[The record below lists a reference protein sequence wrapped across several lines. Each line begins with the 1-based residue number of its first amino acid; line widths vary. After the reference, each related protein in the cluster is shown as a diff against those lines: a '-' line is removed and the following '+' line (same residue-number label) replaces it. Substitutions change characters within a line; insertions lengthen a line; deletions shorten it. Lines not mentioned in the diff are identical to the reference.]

1 MGSTMIAG
9 GVMRTGRMI
18 GSRMDGIGMSGMMID
33 GVTVQMH
40 GKVRDKDMMTVGIMT
55 NGMMIGMSSGTHGRV
70 MNILHGMNGM
80 EEMTHGTHGKMRKQ
94 KKVRPVSK
102 HQKQGSSPKKHLGKI
117 VVDNLGAMQ
126 LQTRHVLCLKATLLR
141 CRLVEQLTGAAW
153 RATETL
159 DMSTLR
165 QEGGVDTLLS
175 HLREELEPI
184 EHLQVFSTLSNFFKS
199 FRRSKGQEFVDFDTQ
214 FRVQCQKLEE
224 VGAGLSGLIKSYW
237 FLETASLSDEL
248 RKQVITAANGS
259 YQYEKLRLALMAIVP
274 RVRREQGESQSSTS
288 SADHKKSNHFRGK
301 FYGQNAHGVNV
312 VEDATD
318 HDLEQIQEEPDSEDS
333 GSTPQADDDAQSQI
347 MMTQAAKK
355 RATVE
360 KSRGYT
366 TKPKENEKADDR
378 NKRIA
383 AMKANMACS
392 ACRANGRVV
401 YGHWH
406 QDPECP
412 FYGSKDGGKK
422 GAEIFCVQTDEEDDS
437 DDEIFTPDVNTIMM
451 TYAGHHGPEKMK
463 KIDMALSDTCCSRT
477 VAGAPWVASCLRRL
491 WKNQIMFY
499 VVRENQAFR
508 FGPGPKKWSQAA
520 VVIPTSLHNDTM
532 RAYLRISVVE
542 DDVPL
547 LVSHRALTDLGA
559 VLNLPKQ
566 CIEMKSLEVML
577 PLISTLGGH
586 VGFPIWNDTMMHDFL
601 GDEEYVRQL
610 CCHEDVEV
618 MLVENPRMELV
629 ESIALRCK
637 VSKPDLGVHGV
648 ERLRE
653 IWRVVKPVK
662 VRLMPAGW
670 KKMDLQEL
678 KDLYE
683 ELVVPYYDRPS
694 DQHWARMRR
703 GQLVT
708 ELEMYEADRKAEMA
722 DQGGV
727 IEDLNDPPKCPTCDI
742 PMIIR
747 ENRLTKDP
755 FFGCLRYP
763 YCKSTLPYKY
773 DNRPT
778 KEAQDEMQRQEMLEQ
793 KKKSEAKVEVKKNAA
808 ALNQKKRAVGSAGY
822 QPESDGSWAPVPSAP
837 ELDSDGQDQKFNVNT
852 NLSQEEVNLIM
863 EMRRRDAVSYQFSR
877 WGWNTLEPI
886 DQIYGTDLTVEAN
899 RERIIHWIEKF
910 RPRLVVETPT
920 AVNENPGAVD
930 SQLAG
935 AVASSAA
942 SAGGALHPD
951 GIKFDIPKGRQAVGC
966 VAVERIAM
974 EAAWAKNS
982 LTREHGWSPVAL
994 VFGREPRVSG
1004 ELVQD
1009 GNPVSYHFDVGDEGD
1024 EVHYGDPS
1032 VQKAIALFRKVPD
1045 KITFEDL
1052 TQQPD
1057 PKDEDFEMNIFG
1069 LGEGVFMKS
1078 EDEDHQMDSPGVK
1091 VPVEVVRDSNRHATA
1106 EELTDYRS
1114 AVEADDILMT
1124 GKEKKLVYSQKGAVL
1139 GLVSQ
1144 GDIDKGEPVKMNILD
1159 WRSTTN
1165 KRVIESSL
1173 AAETHAAIQAH
1184 GLSRFVQAL
1193 LAEAT
1198 LGTEVVSY
1206 LDDEDWQS
1214 IAPLN
1219 MITDCKSIYDHV
1231 RKDGQHLSEKGNVIQ
1246 VMLLRKM
1253 CSTRPHTGKA
1263 RLLWVPTRNQLADGL
1278 TKTGR
1283 GKHIRE
1289 NLGEAKFHEEA
1300 APRRKWST
1308 AKDSYASVN

>member
-1 MGSTMIAG
+1 MAWWQGEGYHGQHYDSWWRHEDWADDQQSDGWHRHEWHDDRWRDSADAWQSQGQRHDDGRYHDQWHDDRHEQWNTWQSDEHSAWHEWHGRDDPWDTWEDEKAEEGSTSQQTPEAG
-9 GVMRTGRMI
+9 QFTEEASWENCRRQSGGDATTDTPRAVSEGDSAEVSPSSKRDRKPKTGKEVVP
-18 GSRMDGIGMSGMMID
+18 SWDGESSTFRDYKRRVSLFLATTGID
-33 GVTVQMH
+33 PEFRG
-40 GKVRDKDMMTVGIMT
+40 G
-55 NGMMIGMSSGTHGRV
+55 
-70 MNILHGMNGM
+70 
-80 EEMTHGTHGKMRKQ
+80 
-94 KKVRPVSK
+94 
-102 HQKQGSSPKKHLGKI
+102 
-117 VVDNLGAMQ
+117 
-126 LQTRHVLCLKATLLR
+126 
-141 CRLVEQLTGAAW
+141 RLVEQLTGAAW

-199 FRRSKGQEFVDFDTQ
+199 FRCSKGQEFVDFDTQ

-301 FYGQNAHGVNV
+301 FYGQKNQKQNAHGVNV

-577 PLISTLGGH
+577 PSISTLGGH

-618 MLVENPRMELV
+618 MLVENPRTEGHREVTCEKHIERKHVTRQPQRPQHMSGVRVSCKRVSWSEPLIEQVV
-629 ESIALRCK
+629 EFDGEACSSWIGRQVEPPGIREIHDGRIDGAKDKDGAGGVNCAALQSEQTRLGRPRSGEIEGDLESGEASQGSLDACRLEEDGPSGAQGSLRGTGGPLLRQTIGSTLGPHEEGTARDRARDVRGRSKGRDGRPRRRDRGPQRPAK
-637 VSKPDLGVHGV
+637 VSHMRHPHDHSGEPVDQ
-648 ERLRE
+648 RSILR
-653 IWRVVKPVK
+653 
-662 VRLMPAGW
+662 MPSLSI
-670 KKMDLQEL
+670 LQEHPAVQVRQSSNQGSSGRDAASGDVGA
-678 KDLYE
+678 KE
-683 ELVVPYYDRPS
+683 EERGKG
-694 DQHWARMRR
+694 R
-703 GQLVT
+703 GQEECGSSESEEKSSRFGWIST
-708 ELEMYEADRKAEMA
+708 
-722 DQGGV
+722 G
-727 IEDLNDPPKCPTCDI
+727 
-742 PMIIR
+742 IR
-747 ENRLTKDP
+747 RIM
-755 FFGCLRYP
+755 GA
-763 YCKSTLPYKY
+763 S
-773 DNRPT
+773 
-778 KEAQDEMQRQEMLEQ
+778 
-793 KKKSEAKVEVKKNAA
+793 
-808 ALNQKKRAVGSAGY
+808 AVGSRAGFGWTGSEVQREH
-822 QPESDGSWAPVPSAP
+822 QPLPGGSEPHHGDAPSRRSPVSLPSESGSPLPKLKPDEVAERIKKGNEKRKYLKKGVIRRAWHNLHAVLMAVCLMTAASVGSASSRVACHVAANRP
-837 ELDSDGQDQKFNVNT
+837 DCLEIFSG
-852 NLSQEEVNLIM
+852 SAE
-863 EMRRRDAVSYQFSR
+863 VSYQFSR

-910 RPRLVVETPT
+910 RPRLVVVAYPCKVWSNINNLSCTTPQ
-920 AVNENPGAVD
+920 ARRRLRVRRLKERPFLEFCEKVFEVQLKNGDDALGENPKL
-930 SQLAG
+930 S
-935 AVASSAA
+935 ASF
-942 SAGGALHPD
+942 HEKP
-951 GIKFDIPKGRQAVGC
+951 IKNIL
-966 VAVERIAM
+966 
-974 EAAWAKNS
+974 N
-982 LTREHGWSPVAL
+982 H
-994 VFGREPRVSG
+994 
-1004 ELVQD
+1004 
-1009 GNPVSYHFDVGDEGD
+1009 
-1024 EVHYGDPS
+1024 PS
-1032 VQKAIALFRKVPD
+1032 VHTATGHGCR
-1045 KITFEDL
+1045 
-1052 TQQPD
+1052 
-1057 PKDEDFEMNIFG
+1057 FG
-1069 LGEGVFMKS
+1069 I
-1078 EDEDHQMDSPGVK
+1078 
-1091 VPVEVVRDSNRHATA
+1091 RHA
-1106 EELTDYRS
+1106 ES
-1114 AVEADDILMT
+1114 
-1124 GKEKKLVYSQKGAVL
+1124 KKLLLKPTLWFSTSPEICDQL
-1139 GLVSQ
+1139 GLVCKNKEHP
-1144 GDIDKGEPVKMNILD
+1144 GDHEHDVCLGGSRITE
-1159 WRSTTN
+1159 
-1165 KRVIESSL
+1165 
-1173 AAETHAAIQAH
+1173 HA
-1184 GLSRFVQAL
+1184 GRY
-1193 LAEAT
+1193 T
-1198 LGTEVVSY
+1198 KK
-1206 LDDEDWQS
+1206 
-1214 IAPLN
+1214 IA
-1219 MITDCKSIYDHV
+1219 
-1231 RKDGQHLSEKGNVIQ
+1231 
-1246 VMLLRKM
+1246 
-1253 CSTRPHTGKA
+1253 
-1263 RLLWVPTRNQLADGL
+1263 
-1278 TKTGR
+1278 
-1283 GKHIRE
+1283 
-1289 NLGEAKFHEEA
+1289 
-1300 APRRKWST
+1300 
-1308 AKDSYASVN
+1308 